1 MILNAFLQP
10 SQVHHPV
17 DIRWNDT

>member
-17 DIRWNDT
+17 DIRRNDT